1 MKKVLFV
8 CLGNICRSPAAHGV
22 FQSLINKNGLKEQ
35 LSVDSAG
42 TSNAHVGHKPDKRMK
57 AAALKRGVEL
67 EMKARQFSRS
77 DFEDFDQIVVMDQ
90 SNYEACKAIAL
101 KREHLEKLVLMSDFT
116 PSFTQKDVPD
126 PYYGEGDG
134 FELVLDMVSEGCEN
148 LLNSLKDG

>member
-22 FQSLINKNGLKEQ
+22 LQAMIDKEGLKEQ

-42 TSNAHVGHKPDKRMK
+42 TSNAHVGHRPDKRMK

-67 EMKARQFSRS
+67 NTKARQFTRT
-77 DFEDFDQIVVMDQ
+77 DFEDSELIVVMDQ
-90 SNYEACKAIAL
+90 SNFESCKAIAL

-126 PYYGEGDG
+126 PYYGEEEG
-134 FELVLDMVSEGCEN
+134 FELVLDMVTEGCGN
-148 LLNSLKDG
+148 IIKKLGSA